1 VWSFREAGDP
11 AAEDWI
17 AARALA
23 VLAGDSDRA
32 AQEIAAEAD
41 AAGLE
46 GKQRAGA
53 DACVRYLGN
62 KRKFLRYGQ
71 ALQAGWPIASGA
83 IGGAWPRVEPQV
95 VNAVIRIE
103 TSNPGSSTP
112 SLAT

>member
-1 VWSFREAGDP
+1 
-11 AAEDWI
+11 
-17 AARALA
+17 

-32 AQEIAAEAD
+32 AQEVAAEAD

-71 ALQAGWPIASGA
+71 ALEAGWPIASGVIEGA
-83 IGGAWPRVEPQV
+83 AEPAAAVSPGGWARSS
-95 VNAVIRIE
+95 AA
-103 TSNPGSSTP
+103 GSRP
-112 SLAT
+112 